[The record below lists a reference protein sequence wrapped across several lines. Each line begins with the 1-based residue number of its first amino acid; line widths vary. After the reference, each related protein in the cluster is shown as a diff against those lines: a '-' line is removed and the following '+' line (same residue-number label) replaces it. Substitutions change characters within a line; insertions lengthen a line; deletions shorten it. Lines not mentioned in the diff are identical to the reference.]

1 MRHIFLAL
9 ISLGLFMSGPAA
21 TASSVP
27 VKKDKVGLVLSG
39 GGAKGIAHI
48 GILQALED
56 NHIPVDYITGTSMGA
71 IVGSLYAA
79 GYSPSEM
86 LGLLASPGFADW
98 STGTINPDRIN
109 YVLTDP
115 DSPSFLNI
123 NLGKGASSS
132 VKTVLPMSL
141 INPVPMNM
149 AFLEIYSRFTAQCG
163 GDFDRLFVPFHC
175 VTSDV
180 WAHHKVVLSK
190 GSLADAVRMSM
201 SFPMV
206 FEPISIDGV
215 PMYDG
220 GIYDNYPVDVMMD
233 DFNPER
239 IIGVNV
245 GSTPPSPSSRNPMD
259 QLDAM
264 IMQPQNYPFPD
275 NRGLNIRIDLDEFSL
290 LDFPKA
296 AEIYAIGYK
305 RGLEMMDSIK
315 ATVKGIAPATDV
327 AARRAAFKKVTPEVR
342 ISKVSVTGGTPG
354 ENAYLESLFTPARG
368 EKTISLARA
377 TDAYYRAISTGR
389 LQNLVPTPVYNP
401 ADSTFTLNYR
411 AVVKENFGVGVGG
424 YISSSTMSM
433 LFFHGGYNSLG
444 RNSVNASVNGWVG
457 QSYLAAE
464 SSATYWLNTS
474 RPSALTLRVVASRH
488 TFHETEKLF
497 YEIHDPDFIR
507 RSEFFG
513 QLRYT
518 LGTSMRSRFDLQ
530 VGGAHLTDTYHS
542 NLLGPDAEDWRRDT
556 GTQDLWQAGARWE
569 SNTLDSKSVPTS
581 GSYLRVTALAVAG
594 KYRYKGVDP
603 IEQISYNQRWLQ
615 LDMQATHYWPLMSRL
630 SLGTEARALLSTRKL
645 LPTYQASIVAAE
657 AIHPTPSSYNLFCR
671 SLRANSFLSATLQ
684 PVVKVT
690 DSFQVRGI
698 VAGFLPLRKIEPDLE
713 GPGAHY
719 GRWLGNPEVFT
730 ELQARINIPIGT
742 ISAYGNYTSGGPGW
756 NFGISIGAF
765 ILAPK
770 FLD

>member
-1 MRHIFLAL
+1 MRLVFKSLLAAAL
-9 ISLGLFMSGPAA
+9 MFTGAAPAVMGNP
-21 TASSVP
+21 VP
-27 VKKDKVGLVLSG
+27 VKKGKVGLVLSG

-48 GILQALED
+48 GVLQALED
-56 NHIPVDYITGTSMGA
+56 NNVPIDYITGTSMGA
-71 IVGSLYAA
+71 IVGSLYAS
-79 GYSPSEM
+79 GYSPAEM
-86 LGLLASPGFADW
+86 MQLLASPGFAGW
-98 STGTINPDRIN
+98 STGSINPDRLS
-109 YVLTDP
+109 YVLSDP
-115 DSPSFLNI
+115 ESPSFINI
-123 NLGKGASSS
+123 NLGKGSSSS

-141 INPVPMNM
+141 INPIPMNM
-149 AFLEIYSRFTAQCG
+149 AFPEIYSRFTAQCG
-163 GDFDRLFVPFHC
+163 ADFDRLFVPFRC

-180 WAHHKVVLSK
+180 WAKHKVVLSK

-239 IIGVNV
+239 IIGINV

-264 IMQPQNYPFPD
+264 IMQPQHYPFPD
-275 NRGLNIRIDLDEFSL
+275 DRGLNIRIDLDEFSL

-315 ATVKGIAPATDV
+315 ALVRDLAPATDV
-327 AARRAAFKKVTPEVR
+327 ASRRAAFKRATPEVK

-354 ENAYLESLFTPARG
+354 ENVYLESLFAPRRG
-368 EKTISLARA
+368 ASYITLSEA

-389 LQNLVPTPVYNP
+389 LQNLVPTPVYNQ

-411 AVVKENFGVGVGG
+411 AVVKEKFGVGVGG

-444 RNSVNASVNGWVG
+444 HNSVDASVNGWVG

-464 SSATYWLNTS
+464 GSATYWLATS
-474 RPSALTLRVVASRH
+474 RPSALSLRAVASRH

-497 YEIHDPDFIR
+497 YEVHDPDFIR
-507 RSEFFG
+507 RSEVFG

-518 LGTSMRSRFDLQ
+518 LGTSMRSRLDVQ
-530 VGGAHLTDTYHS
+530 VGGAHLTDTYHGD
-542 NLLGPDAEDWRRDT
+542 LLDLYDGRDT
-556 GTQDLWQAGARWE
+556 GTQNLWQVAVRWE
-569 SNTLDSKSVPTS
+569 RNTLDSESAPTQ
-581 GSYLRVTALAVAG
+581 GSFYKVTGMGVTG
-594 KYRYKGVDP
+594 RYRYRGADP
-603 IEQISYNQRWLQ
+603 TMRSAVSEHWLQ
-615 LDMQATHYWPLMSRL
+615 LDMRASHYWPLMSRL

-645 LPTYQASIVAAE
+645 LPTYQASVVAAE

-671 SLRANSFLSATLQ
+671 SLRANSFFSATLQ
-684 PVVKVT
+684 PVIKVS
-690 DSFQVRGI
+690 DSFQIRGI
-698 VAGFLPLRKIEPDLE
+698 VTGFLPMRKIEADLT

-730 ELQARINIPIGT
+730 ELQARLHLPIGT

-756 NFGISIGAF
+756 NFGISIGTF
-765 ILAPK
+765 ILAPR

>member
-1 MRHIFLAL
+1 MRHIFQGVLAVVL
-9 ISLGLFMSGPAA
+9 MAMGAAPAA
-21 TASSVP
+21 MGNPVP
-27 VKKDKVGLVLSG
+27 EKKNKVGLVLSG

-48 GILQALED
+48 GVLQALED
-56 NHIPVDYITGTSMGA
+56 NNIPVDYITGTSMGA
-71 IVGSLYAA
+71 IVGSLYAS
-79 GYSPSEM
+79 GYSPREM
-86 LGLLASPGFADW
+86 LELLASPGFADW
-98 STGTINPDRIN
+98 STGTINSDRID

-115 DSPSFLNI
+115 DTPSFINI

-180 WAHHKVVLSK
+180 WAKHKVVLSK

-264 IMQPQNYPFPD
+264 IMQPQNYPFPTD
-275 NRGLNIRIDLDEFSL
+275 RGLNIRIDLDEFSL

-296 AEIYAIGYK
+296 AQIYAIGYK

-315 ATVKGIAPATDV
+315 ATVRGIAPATDV
-327 AARRAAFKKVTPEVR
+327 AARRAAFKRATPEVR
-342 ISKVSVTGGTPG
+342 ISKVSVTGGTPA
-354 ENAYLESLFTPARG
+354 ENAYLESLFTPGRG
-368 EKTISLARA
+368 EKTISLSRA

-401 ADSTFTLNYR
+401 VDSTFTLNYR

-433 LFFHGGYNSLG
+433 LFFHGSYNSLG
-444 RNSVNASVNGWVG
+444 RNSINVSVNGWVG

-464 SSATYWLNTS
+464 GSATYWLATS
-474 RPSALTLRVVASRH
+474 RPSALTLRAVASRH

-497 YEIHDPDFIR
+497 YEVHDPDFIR
-507 RSEFFG
+507 HSEVFG

-518 LGTSMRSRFDLQ
+518 LGTSMRSRLDLQ

-542 NLLGPDAEDWRRDT
+542 DLLDLFNSRDT
-556 GTQDLWQAGARWE
+556 GTQDLWQAAVRWE
-569 SNTLDSKSVPTS
+569 RNTLDNEYAPAE
-581 GSYLRVTALAVAG
+581 GSFYRLTGMGVTG
-594 KYRYKGVDP
+594 KYRYRGADP
-603 IEQISYNQRWLQ
+603 AMRAAVNERWLQ
-615 LDMQATHYWPLMSRL
+615 LDMQATHYWPLSKRL

-671 SLRANSFLSATLQ
+671 SLRANSFFSATLQ
-684 PVVKVT
+684 PVVKVS
-690 DSFQVRGI
+690 DSFQIRGI
-698 VAGFLPLRKIEPDLE
+698 VAGFLPVRKIEPDLT

-719 GRWLGNPEVFT
+719 GRWLHNPEMFA
-730 ELQARINIPIGT
+730 ELQARVHTPIGT

-756 NFGISIGAF
+756 NFGISIGTF
-765 ILAPK
+765 ILAPR
-770 FLD
+770 FLE

>member
-1 MRHIFLAL
+1 MRHIFQGVLAVVL
-9 ISLGLFMSGPAA
+9 MAVCAA
-21 TASSVP
+21 QTVMANPVA
-27 VKKDKVGLVLSG
+27 VKKNKVGLVLSG

-48 GILQALED
+48 GVLQALED

-79 GYSPSEM
+79 GYSPREM

-115 DSPSFLNI
+115 DSPSFINV

-141 INPVPMNM
+141 INPIPMNM
-149 AFLEIYSRFTAQCG
+149 AFLEIYSRYTAQCG

-180 WAHHKVVLSK
+180 WAKHKVVLSK

-206 FEPISIDGV
+206 FEPIAIDGV

-264 IMQPQNYPFPD
+264 IMQPQDYPFPTD
-275 NRGLNIRIDLDEFSL
+275 RGLNIRIDLDEFSL

-327 AARRAAFKKVTPEVR
+327 AERRAAFKRATPEVR
-342 ISKVSVTGGTPG
+342 ISKVNVTGGTPG
-354 ENAYLESLFTPARG
+354 ENAYLESLFAPRHG
-368 EKTISLARA
+368 EKTISLASA
-377 TDAYYRAISTGR
+377 TDSYYRAISTGR

-444 RNSVNASVNGWVG
+444 KNSVNACVNGWVG

-464 SSATYWLNTS
+464 GSATYWLNTS
-474 RPSALTLRVVASRH
+474 RPSALTLRAVASRH

-497 YEIHDPDFIR
+497 YEVHDPDFIR
-507 RSEFFG
+507 RSELFG

-518 LGTSMRSRFDLQ
+518 LGTSMRSRLDLQ
-530 VGGAHLTDTYHS
+530 VGGAHLTDTYHGDLHDLFNS
-542 NLLGPDAEDWRRDT
+542 RDT
-556 GTQDLWQAGARWE
+556 GTQDLWQAALRWE
-569 SNTLDSKSVPTS
+569 RNTLDNEYAPSE
-581 GSYLRVTALAVAG
+581 GSFYRVTGMGITG
-594 KYRYKGVDP
+594 KYRYRGADP
-603 IEQISYNQRWLQ
+603 ELRTSADERWLQ
-615 LDMQATHYWPLMSRL
+615 LDMQATHYWQLSRRL
-630 SLGTEARALLSTRKL
+630 SLGTEGRALLSTRKL
-645 LPTYQASIVAAE
+645 LPTYQASVVAAE

-671 SLRANSFLSATLQ
+671 SLRANSFFSATLQ
-684 PVVKVT
+684 PVVKVS
-690 DSFQVRGI
+690 DSFQLRG
-698 VAGFLPLRKIEPDLE
+698 VVSGFLPMRKIEQNTTYYDAKYARCL
-713 GPGAHY
+713 HK
-719 GRWLGNPEVFT
+719 PE
-730 ELQARINIPIGT
+730 
-742 ISAYGNYTSGGPGW
+742 
-756 NFGISIGAF
+756 
-765 ILAPK
+765 K
-770 FLD
+770 F